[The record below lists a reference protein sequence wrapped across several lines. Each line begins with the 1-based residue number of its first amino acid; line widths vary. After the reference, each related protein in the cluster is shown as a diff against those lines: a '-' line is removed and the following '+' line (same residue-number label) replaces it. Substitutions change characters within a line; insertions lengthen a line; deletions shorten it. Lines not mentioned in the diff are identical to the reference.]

1 MRILMQKFG
10 TLLNARSNG
19 REAAL
24 RLFQIINGVEDKQII
39 LDFKGVEIMTPS
51 FADEFINQIKL
62 RYKSNRD
69 LSFDNLETEVVRDTL
84 KIIGVIKSQ
93 K

>member
-1 MRILMQKFG
+1 MKILMQKFG

-24 RLFQIINGVEDKQII
+24 RLFQIINGVDDKQII
-39 LDFKGVEIMTPS
+39 LDFKSVEIMTPS

-62 RYKSNRD
+62 RYKNNRD
-69 LSFDNLETEVVRDTL
+69 LSFENLETEVIRDTL
-84 KIIGVIKSQ
+84 KIIGVIK
-93 K
+93 

>member
-62 RYKSNRD
+62 RYKSN
-69 LSFDNLETEVVRDTL
+69 
-84 KIIGVIKSQ
+84 
-93 K
+93 